1 MFQKNCNEL
10 YSMEE
15 NFLETHGE
23 LFYHHYNKKLT
34 NIVIMYWNHFYLI

>member
-15 NFLETHGE
+15 NSLDTHGE
-23 LFYHHYNKKLT
+23 LLYHHYDKKLT
-34 NIVIMYWNHFYLI
+34 YTFIVYWNHFYII

>member
-15 NFLETHGE
+15 NSLDTHGE
-23 LFYHHYNKKLT
+23 LFYHRHNKELT
-34 NIVIMYWNHFYLI
+34 EIFIMYWDHIYLI